1 MFCGPRAWEAFRH
14 FGKLCIINLSL
25 WLANY
30 QKQCPTS
37 WKIHQIIPLL
47 WCEVF
52 SITNELS
59 IKLKTTLTSLSN
71 LEYTFL
77 CEQAARIHS
86 FFFFFLFSPF
96 FIQRSGEGKKKKTQH
111 NSQCSNKGCVLM
123 IFDILLILRNHYHI
137 DKENLWLEDMLKTH
151 T

>member
-96 FIQRSGEGKKKKTQH
+96 FIQRSGEGKKKNPNTIASAVTKA
-111 NSQCSNKGCVLM
+111 VFWWFL
-123 IFDILLILRNHYHI
+123 IFYLY
-137 DKENLWLEDMLKTH
+137 
-151 T
+151 